1 MLLPYAIGPKRA
13 KEMLLTGNDRISSEQ
28 AESWGLVN
36 RVVKP
41 ESLVDEARSIAME
54 IARNDQ
60 HAVRI
65 TKQAL
70 NATFEIGRMRD
81 ALKHALELDVAIE
94 TTETDE
100 SRQFN
105 EILKQDGARAAIE
118 WRDSQMGFTGQV
130 KKT

>member
-1 MLLPYAIGPKRA
+1 
-13 KEMLLTGNDRISSEQ
+13 MLLTGNDRISSEQ
-28 AESWGLVN
+28 AEHWGLVN

-41 ESLVDEARSIAME
+41 ENLVDEARSIAME

-70 NATFEIGRMRD
+70 NTTYEIGRMRD
-81 ALKHALELDVAIE
+81 ALKHALDLDIAIE

-100 SRQFN
+100 SRKFN
-105 EILKQDGARAAIE
+105 EILREKGAKAAID
-118 WRDSQMGFTGQV
+118 WRDSQMGSTGQV
-130 KKT
+130 KRHDIG

>member
-1 MLLPYAIGPKRA
+1 
-13 KEMLLTGNDRISSEQ
+13 MLLTGNDRITAEQ

-36 RVVKP
+36 RVVRP
-41 ESLVDEARSIAME
+41 ENLLDEARSVALE

-60 HAVRI
+60 HAVRV

-70 NATFEIGRMRD
+70 NTTYEIGRMRD
-81 ALKHALELDVAIE
+81 ALKHALELDIAIE

-105 EILKQDGARAAIE
+105 EVLKTEGVKAAID
-118 WRDSQMGFTGQV
+118 WRDKRLGLTGQV
-130 KKT
+130 KRHDIG

>member
-13 KEMLLTGNDRISSEQ
+13 KEMLLTGNDRISSGQ
-28 AESWGLVN
+28 AEKWGLVN
-36 RVVKP
+36 RVVNP
-41 ESLVDEARSIAME
+41 ENLVEEARGVAME

-65 TKQAL
+65 TKQAI
-70 NATFEIGRMRD
+70 NATYETGRMRD
-81 ALKHALELDVAIE
+81 ALRHALELDILIE

-105 EILKQDGARAAIE
+105 EILRTEGAKAAIS
-118 WRDSQMGFTGQV
+118 WRDSQAG
-130 KKT
+130 

>member
-1 MLLPYAIGPKRA
+1 
-13 KEMLLTGNDRISSEQ
+13 MLLTGNDRISSET

-36 RVVKP
+36 RVVEP
-41 ESLVDEARSIAME
+41 ENLVSEARSIAME

-70 NATFEIGRMRD
+70 NTTYEIGRMRD
-81 ALKHALELDVAIE
+81 ALKHALELDIAIE

-105 EILKQDGARAAIE
+105 EILKNEGAKAAID
-118 WRDSQMGFTGQV
+118 WRDRQLEPAGQV
-130 KKT
+130 KK